1 MVSLEDGSTKWQWY
15 DLHKSLGFLFV
26 ILLLARIF
34 WRSTHHY
41 PKFSSHSAVLE
52 SLASITH
59 LMLYLVM
66 IILPISGYLDSA
78 AGGYHFGF
86 FGLFDI
92 PAVVEKNAQL
102 ASLAL
107 SAHVAAGWLLVGL
120 VVMHAS
126 AALFH
131 QFVWRDG
138 TLYRMLPLV
147 FLQKK

>member
-1 MVSLEDGSTKWQWY
+1 
-15 DLHKSLGFLFV
+15 
-26 ILLLARIF
+26 
-34 WRSTHHY
+34 
-41 PKFSSHSAVLE
+41 
-52 SLASITH
+52 
-59 LMLYLVM
+59 
-66 IILPISGYLDSA
+66 
-78 AGGYHFGF
+78 
-86 FGLFDI
+86 
-92 PAVVEKNAQL
+92 VVEKNAQL